1 VSLAKKAA
9 AGFIWTT
16 AANLGAR
23 FITLISTFILT
34 RFLAPELQGEV
45 NLAVVMVASV
55 GAATTL
61 GVGQFITANPKEGRE
76 VAFHGSVLLMSA
88 GLLGVVFCLLTR
100 HQIADWLNVDAMAQY
115 VPGLALAHILDR
127 MGWMQRSILLRDLRF
142 RTFGFRVA
150 IGELTYAFSSVFFA
164 FLGWG
169 GEAIV
174 AGNIA
179 RASVSLVFLL
189 AVTNY
194 RDYLTPHPLRRD
206 VVVRFLR
213 FGLPITVAGFFN
225 VGATNWDN
233 SFMGYRF
240 GPATVGVYNQAYRLA
255 DLPAATLGD
264 QINDILIPTFA
275 RLDDQA
281 ARVRGFLRAVGLLAL
296 LVFPL
301 AAGLSVVAPT
311 LVQVFYPP
319 SYAGVAPFLIVLAS
333 LNMFRAIGNLAGA
346 MLQVV
351 NRTRVFAFIDFLLVV
366 MVLGSMAL
374 LAPLG
379 PVASSFG
386 VGIAFT
392 TSVVLLVRS
401 LRPEGITVGATV
413 KSIGRPFLACVPMVG
428 AVIAVR
434 FAMGSHLPG
443 AARLAIEIAVGVLV
457 FIASAFIIAGPI
469 ANDFVRLGKSTL
481 QRRRQQDPAEIEDPV
496 TGPPSR
502 QPLSG
507 RQD

>member
-1 VSLAKKAA
+1 MSLAKKAA

-23 FITLISTFILT
+23 FITLVSTFILT

-76 VAFHGSVLLMSA
+76 VAFHGSVLLMCA
-88 GLLGVVFCLLTR
+88 GLLGVAVCLLTR
-100 HQIADWLNVDAMAQY
+100 HQIADWLNVPAMAHY
-115 VPGLALAHILDR
+115 VPGLAFSHILDR

-169 GEAIV
+169 GDAIV

-179 RASVSLVFLL
+179 RAGISLLFLVSVTDF
-189 AVTNY
+189 
-194 RDYLTPHPLRRD
+194 RDYLTPHKLRREIMG
-206 VVVRFLR
+206 RILR

-240 GPATVGVYNQAYRLA
+240 GPGTVGVYNQAYRLA

-275 RLDDQA
+275 RLEDQA
-281 ARVRGFLRAVGLLAL
+281 SRVRGFLRAVGLLAL

-311 LVQVFYPP
+311 LVEVFYPP

-333 LNMFRAIGNLAGA
+333 LNMFRAIGNLSGA

-351 NRTRVFAFIDFLLVV
+351 NRTRVFAFIDLLLVV
-366 MVLGSMAL
+366 MVLGTMAL

-401 LRPEGITVGATV
+401 LRPEGITLVATI
-413 KSIGRPFLACVPMVG
+413 KSIGRPLLACVPMVA

-434 FAMGSHLPG
+434 FAMGGQLPG
-443 AARLAIEIAVGVLV
+443 SARLAIEILVGVV
-457 FIASAFIIAGPI
+457 TFVGSAFIIAGPI
-469 ANDFVRLGKSTL
+469 ARDFVRLGKSTI
-481 QRRRQQDPAEIEDPV
+481 QRRRVQNVEDPE
-496 TGPPSR
+496 TGP
-502 QPLSG
+502 Q
-507 RQD
+507 

>member
-1 VSLAKKAA
+1 MSLAKKAA

-23 FITLISTFILT
+23 FITLVSTFILT

-76 VAFHGSVLLMSA
+76 VAFHGSVLLMCA
-88 GLLGVVFCLLTR
+88 GLLGVAVCLLTR
-100 HQIADWLNVDAMAQY
+100 HQIADWLNVPAMAHY
-115 VPGLALAHILDR
+115 VPGLAFSHILDR

-169 GEAIV
+169 GDAIV

-179 RASVSLVFLL
+179 RAGISLLFLVSVTDF
-189 AVTNY
+189 
-194 RDYLTPHPLRRD
+194 RDYLTPHKLRREIMG
-206 VVVRFLR
+206 RILR

-240 GPATVGVYNQAYRLA
+240 GPGTVGVYNQAYRLA

-275 RLDDQA
+275 RLEDQA
-281 ARVRGFLRAVGLLAL
+281 SRVRGFLRAVGLLAL

-311 LVQVFYPP
+311 LVEVFYPP

-333 LNMFRAIGNLAGA
+333 LNMFRAIGNLSGA

-351 NRTRVFAFIDFLLVV
+351 NRTRVFAFIDLLLVV
-366 MVLGSMAL
+366 MVLGTMAL

-401 LRPEGITVGATV
+401 LRPEGITLVATI
-413 KSIGRPFLACVPMVG
+413 KSIGRPLLACVPMVA

-434 FAMGSHLPG
+434 FAMGGHLPG
-443 AARLAIEIAVGVLV
+443 SARLAIEILVGVV
-457 FIASAFIIAGPI
+457 TFVGSAFIIAGPI
-469 ANDFVRLGKSTL
+469 ARDFVRLGKSTI
-481 QRRRQQDPAEIEDPV
+481 QRRRAQNVEDPE
-496 TGPPSR
+496 TGPQSQ
-502 QPLSG
+502 QPVSG

>member
-1 VSLAKKAA
+1 VSLAKRAA

-16 AANLGAR
+16 AANLGSR
-23 FITLISTFILT
+23 FITLVSTFILT

-45 NLAVVMVASV
+45 NLAVVFVASV

-61 GVGQFITANPKEGRE
+61 GVGQFVTANPKEGKE
-76 VAFHGSVLLMSA
+76 TAFHGTVLLIGA
-88 GLLGVVFCLLTR
+88 GLLGVVLCLLSAN
-100 HQIADWLNVDAMAQY
+100 QVAVWLKVPAMAQY
-115 VPGLALAHILDR
+115 VPGLVLSHMLDR

-150 IGELTYAFSSVFFA
+150 IGELSYAFSSVVFA
-164 FLGWG
+164 SLGWAG
-169 GEAIV
+169 NAIV

-179 RASVSLVFLL
+179 RAGISLVFLML
-189 AVTNY
+189 VTDF
-194 RDYLTPHPLRRD
+194 RDYLTPFKLKAAILGRI
-206 VVVRFLR
+206 LR
-213 FGLPITVAGFFN
+213 FGVPITVAGFFH

-255 DLPAATLGD
+255 DLPASTLGD

-275 RLDDQA
+275 RLDDAA
-281 ARVRGFLRAVGLLAL
+281 ARVRGFLRAVSLLAL

-311 LVQVFYPP
+311 LVLVFYPP

-333 LNMFRAIGNLAGA
+333 LNMFRAVGNLAGA

-351 NRTRVFAFIDFLLVV
+351 NRTRVFAFIDLLLVV

-379 PVASSFG
+379 AVASSFG
-386 VGIAFT
+386 VGFAFT
-392 TSVVLLVRS
+392 ASVLLTVRA
-401 LRPEGITVGATV
+401 LNPEGITIRATIAAI
-413 KSIGRPFLACVPMVG
+413 SRPFLACVPMVA
-428 AVIAVR
+428 AVFAVR
-434 FAMGSHLPG
+434 LLLGTSVAPAL
-443 AARLAIEIAVGVLV
+443 RLGLEIGVGVV
-457 FIASAFIIAGPI
+457 TFVISAFVIAGPV
-469 ANDFVRLGKSTL
+469 ARDFVKLGRATV
-481 QRRRQQDPAEIEDPV
+481 QRRRAQPIEDPE
-496 TGPPSR
+496 TGPPSEP
-502 QPLSG
+502 QSG
-507 RQD
+507 RAD

>member
-1 VSLAKKAA
+1 MSLAKKAA

-16 AANLGAR
+16 AANLGSR

-45 NLAVVMVASV
+45 NLAVVFVASV

-61 GVGQFITANPKEGRE
+61 GVGQFVTANPKEGRE
-76 VAFHGSVLLMSA
+76 TAFHGSMLLIGA
-88 GLLGVVFCLLTR
+88 GLVGVVVCLLSA
-100 HQIADWLNVDAMAQY
+100 HQVAGWLKVPAMAQY
-115 VPGLALAHILDR
+115 VPGLVVSHMLDR

-150 IGELTYAFSSVFFA
+150 IGEITYAFSSVLLA
-164 FLGWG
+164 SLDWG
-169 GEAIV
+169 GDAIV

-179 RASVSLVFLL
+179 RAAVSLGFLL
-189 AVTNY
+189 VVTDF
-194 RDYLTPHPLRRD
+194 REYLTPFKLRAAILGRI
-206 VVVRFLR
+206 LR
-213 FGLPITVAGFFN
+213 FGVPITVAGFFH

-255 DLPAATLGD
+255 DLPVSTLGD

-275 RLDDQA
+275 RLDA
-281 ARVRGFLRAVGLLAL
+281 ASRVRGFLRATALLSL
-296 LVFPL
+296 LVFPV

-311 LVQVFYPP
+311 LVSVFYPP

-333 LNMFRAIGNLAGA
+333 LSMFRAIGNLAGA

-351 NRTRVFAFIDFLLVV
+351 NRTQVFAFIDLLLVV

-379 PVASSFG
+379 AVASSCG
-386 VGIAFT
+386 VGVAFT
-392 TSVVLLVRS
+392 ASVLLTVRA
-401 LRPEGITVGATV
+401 LNPEGITVRAV
-413 KSIGRPFLACVPMVG
+413 AAAISRPFLACVPMVAAVLG
-428 AVIAVR
+428 ARAV
-434 FAMGSHLPG
+434 MGDVAPALRLG
-443 AARLAIEIAVGVLV
+443 AEVGVGV
-457 FIASAFIIAGPI
+457 VSFAVSAFLIAGPV
-469 ANDFVRLGKSTL
+469 ARDFIKVGRATM
-481 QRRRQQDPAEIEDPV
+481 QRRRGQPDEDAEE
-496 TGPPSR
+496 GPRSVPR
-502 QPLSG
+502 SG
-507 RQD
+507 RAD

>member
-23 FITLISTFILT
+23 FITLVSTFILT

-45 NLAVVMVASV
+45 NLAVVFVASV

-61 GVGQFITANPKEGRE
+61 GVGQYITANPKEGRE
-76 VAFHGSVLLMSA
+76 TAFHGTVLLVGA
-88 GLLGVVFCLLTR
+88 GLLGVVVCLLTAN
-100 HQIADWLNVDAMAQY
+100 QVATWLKVEAMAAY
-115 VPGLALAHILDR
+115 VPGLALSHMLDR
-127 MGWMQRSILLRDLRF
+127 MGWMQRSILLREMRF
-142 RTFGFRVA
+142 RVFGFRVA
-150 IGELTYAFSSVFFA
+150 IGELTYAFSSVAFA
-164 FLGWG
+164 YIGWG
-169 GEAIV
+169 GDAIV

-189 AVTNY
+189 FVTDF
-194 RDYLTPHPLRRD
+194 RDYLTPVKLKLATLGRI
-206 VVVRFLR
+206 LR

-255 DLPAATLGD
+255 DLPASTLGD
-264 QINDILIPTFA
+264 QINDISIPTFA
-275 RLDDQA
+275 RLEDRES
-281 ARVRGFLRAVGLLAL
+281 RVRGFLRAVGLLAL

-311 LVQVFYPP
+311 LVEVFYPP

-351 NRTRVFAFIDFLLVV
+351 NRTRVFAFIDLLLVV
-366 MVLGSMAL
+366 MVLGTMAL

-386 VGIAFT
+386 VGFAFT

-401 LRPEGITVGATV
+401 LRPEGITIAATIR
-413 KSIGRPFLACVPMVG
+413 SIGRPLLACVPMVA
-428 AVIAVR
+428 AVIGVR
-434 FAMGSHLPG
+434 FAMGAHLPG
-443 AARLAIEIAVGVLV
+443 VARLAIEIAVGVVV
-457 FIASAFIIAGPI
+457 FVGSAFAIAGPI
-469 ANDFVRLGKSTL
+469 ARDFVRLGKSTI
-481 QRRRQQDPAEIEDPV
+481 QRRRQAPADIEDPV
-496 TGPPSR
+496 TGPPSQ
-502 QPLSG
+502 QPVSG